1 MTETTSIS
9 LDNGDG
15 VAVEEQTLGQ
25 LVATASRDLSLLVHK
40 EFELVKAELTEDA
53 KRAGIGAGFLGGGG
67 FLAVFGLIF
76 ISIAA
81 AYGLSWLGMGLGWG
95 FFIVAVV
102 YFGAAGG
109 LAFGGLRN
117 VKKVGPPRRTI
128 NTVKDDIAWA
138 KHPRRDAG
146 DAR

>member
-9 LDNGDG
+9 LDNSDG
-15 VAVEEQTLGQ
+15 LAVDEQSLGQ

-40 EFELVKAELTEDA
+40 EFELVKAELAEDA

-67 FLAVFGLIF
+67 FLAVFGLAF
-76 ISIAA
+76 LSVAT
-81 AYGLSWLGMGLGWG
+81 AYGLSALGTGLGWG

-102 YFGAAGG
+102 YLGTAGG
-109 LAFGGLRN
+109 LAFAGVKN
-117 VKKVGPPRRTI
+117 VTKVGPPRRTI
-128 NTVKDDIAWA
+128 NTVKDDLAWA

-146 DAR
+146 HAR